1 MSFVEVFFDKV
12 RKAPPIP
19 ASTSGNSNE
28 SHKRSRGSLNTMMN
42 LDDIS
47 KFKEIDNQ
55 NMLAEVDAL
64 PGQLSKAY
72 QLGLSQNLPAWDGIS
87 NVLIT
92 GMGGS
97 AIGADLLASYIADS
111 CPVPVYVLRDYGL
124 PAWARGA
131 GTLVIGSSHSGD
143 TEETLASFEQAL
155 QRGCRCLAITTGGK
169 LGELAAREKTPIWKF
184 QHAGQPRAAVGYSFG
199 LLLALLVRL
208 GFVTDPAPELENA
221 VAAMRQQQ
229 ESLKPD
235 VPAVH
240 NPAKRMAGQ
249 LMERWVTVLG
259 SGILAPVARRW
270 KGQMSEVA
278 KAWAQFEF
286 LPEADHNTL
295 AGVVNPE
302 ERFAHMMVLFLRSSL
317 DHPRNQLRIELTRK
331 GFMLEGLNTDV
342 IDARGDSPLA
352 HIWTALHFGDYT
364 AYYLA
369 MAYGVD
375 PTPVAAIENLKRE
388 MSVKEGG

>member
-1 MSFVEVFFDKV
+1 
-12 RKAPPIP
+12 
-19 ASTSGNSNE
+19 
-28 SHKRSRGSLNTMMN
+28 MMN
-42 LDDIS
+42 LDDYT
-47 KFKEIDNQ
+47 KFKEIDTL
-55 NMLAEVDAL
+55 NMLAEINIL
-64 PGQLSKAY
+64 PEQLSKAY
-72 QLGLSQNLPAWDGIS
+72 QLGISQKLPAWDGIRS
-87 NVLIT
+87 VLVA

-97 AIGADLLASYIADS
+97 AIGADLLAAYVADT
-111 CPVPVYVLRDYGL
+111 CTVPLYVLRDYGL
-124 PAWARGA
+124 PVWAKGPE
-131 GTLVIGSSHSGD
+131 TLVIGSSHSGD
-143 TEETLASFEQAL
+143 TEETLSSFEEAL

-169 LGELAAREKTPIWKF
+169 LGELAARDKAVTWKF

-208 GFVTDPAPELENA
+208 GFVTDPAPELEKA

-229 ESLKPD
+229 ESLQAE

-249 LMERWVTVLG
+249 LMGRWVTVLG
-259 SGILAPVARRW
+259 SGILSPVARRW
-270 KGQMSEVA
+270 KGQISEVA

-302 ERFAHMMVLFLRSSL
+302 ERFAQMMVLLLRSSL
-317 DHPRNQLRIELTRK
+317 EHPRNQLRIELTRK
-331 GFMLEGLNTDV
+331 GFMLEGLNTDI
-342 IDARGDSPLA
+342 IDAFGDSSLA

-388 MSVKEGG
+388 MSFK